1 MFNSKFGAF
10 DGPSWE
16 ALCQQVFK
24 RKYLLDDYQ
33 PFPAS
38 PGDYGLEGATLRTG
52 WGFQCYCPSKHYAR
66 PELYEKQRDKITE
79 DLGKLRTYQGQIQK
93 LLGSTKLT
101 RWIFVT
107 PEFDRHALI
116 AHARTKEVEV
126 RAWGLPFIEDDFTVL
141 LFDGDQYLI
150 EINEIR
156 SASGQCIVFDEA
168 APELAKLVGDP
179 EEYEGNVLRK
189 SRKRLAH
196 KKSVENFDERVQRL
210 HQRTLE
216 EFLEADGLFRRIESA
231 SPLVFLRLVRLIN
244 EFENFVVST
253 ADTWEDTPEALTV
266 KIRDTLEQRIVADLS
281 PEFDQTHASS
291 VARHMVARWLAIC
304 ELDYD

>member
-10 DGPSWE
+10 DGSSWE

-24 RKYLLDDYQ
+24 RKYQLDDYQ

-38 PGDYGLEGATLRTG
+38 PGDYGLEGATLSTG
-52 WGFQCYCPSKHYAR
+52 WGFQCYCPSKHYSR
-66 PELYEKQRDKITE
+66 PELYGKQRDKITE
-79 DLGKLRTYQGQIQK
+79 DLGKLRIYRLQIQQ
-93 LLGSTKLT
+93 LLGNTKLN

-107 PEFDRHALI
+107 PEFDRHALV
-116 AHARTKEVEV
+116 AHTRKKEEEV
-126 RAWGLPFIEDDFTVL
+126 RKWGLPFVTQDFKVL
-141 LFDGDQYLI
+141 IYDGDQYLV

-156 SASGQCIVFDEA
+156 SASGQCLVFDDVTPALPQLSGE
-168 APELAKLVGDP
+168 P
-179 EEYEGNVLRK
+179 EEYEGNIRRK

-196 KKSVENFDERVQRL
+196 KQASPNFDERVQRL

-216 EFLEADGLFRRIESA
+216 EFLETDGLFRRIEAA
-231 SPLVFLRLVRLIN
+231 SPAVFLRLVRLIN
-244 EFENFVVST
+244 EFENFVALT
-253 ADTWEDTPEALTV
+253 ADTWEDSPEALTV
-266 KIRDTLEQRIVADLS
+266 EIRGALEQRIVADLC
-281 PEFDQTHASS
+281 PEFDRTSASS

>member
-1 MFNSKFGAF
+1 MFNSKFGVF

-52 WGFQCYCPSKHYAR
+52 LGFQCYCPSKHYAR
-66 PELYEKQRDKITE
+66 PELYVKQRKKITE
-79 DLGKLRTYQGQIQK
+79 DLGKLRTYQTQIQQ

-107 PEFDRHALI
+107 PEFDRHALV
-116 AHARTKEVEV
+116 AHARVKEVEV
-126 RAWGLPFIEDDFTVL
+126 RAWSLPFIADDFTVL

-156 SASGQCIVFDEA
+156 SASGQCLVFDEV
-168 APELAKLVGDP
+168 APELAKLAGEP
-179 EEYEGNVLRK
+179 EEYEGNLLRK
-189 SRKRLAH
+189 SRKRLSH
-196 KKSVENFDERVQRL
+196 KTGIENFDERVQRL

-266 KIRDTLEQRIVADLS
+266 KIRDTLEERIVADLA
-281 PEFDQTHASS
+281 PEFDQTHASY